1 MRMNIMFGL
10 NHVDADI
17 RNEEVQRI
25 LVALCGSV
33 YKSDSP
39 LVEGDCFIIR
49 DENGNR
55 VGVADVFKD
64 QE

>member
-10 NHVDADI
+10 NHVDADK

-25 LVALCGSV
+25 LVSVCGSV
-33 YKSDSP
+33 YHSEYP
-39 LVEGDCFIIR
+39 VVEGDTFIIR

-55 VGVADVFKD
+55 IGVADVFKD
-64 QE
+64 

>member
-10 NHVDADI
+10 DHVDADQ
-17 RNEEVQRI
+17 RNEEVQRL

-33 YKSDSP
+33 YKAETP
-39 LVEGDCFIIR
+39 LVVGDTIILR
-49 DENGNR
+49 DANGNR

-64 QE
+64 